1 MNERVQVEVKDG
13 IAEVRLCRPE
23 NRNALDQPMFEGL
36 IQAGRDLSADPSVR
50 VAVLHGEGPAFCSGL
65 YFMSFASMM
74 SGELTS
80 DSEQVKKAVDDK
92 TEGGASW
99 FQLPAWTLYEAP
111 FPVIA
116 AVQGA
121 AYGAGLHIALGAD
134 MRVVAPDAKLAFVEV
149 NWGLVPDMSAS
160 QSLRRLVPLDVAKRM
175 AMTGL
180 PITGTQAER
189 YGLAT
194 ELSDT
199 PYVRARELAEIISK
213 KSPDAIR
220 SIKRLLNQSALL
232 PLAEGLAMEFECSG
246 ALMGTPNQ
254 MEAIGSSFE
263 KREPVFRD
271 PEA

>member
-1 MNERVQVEVKDG
+1 MNDRVQVTVEDG
-13 IAEVRLCRPE
+13 IADVRLCRPE
-23 NRNALDQPMFEGL
+23 KRNALDQPMFEGL
-36 IQAGRDLSADPSVR
+36 IEAGKRLSEDPSVR
-50 VAVLHGEGPAFCSGL
+50 VAVLHGEGSAFCAGLDFANFSAMLSGQ
-65 YFMSFASMM
+65 
-74 SGELTS
+74 LTA
-80 DSEQVKKAVDDK
+80 DSEHVRKAVEEK
-92 TEGGASW
+92 TETGAGW
-99 FQLPAWTLYEAP
+99 FQLPAWVWYEAP

-149 NWGLVPDMSAS
+149 NWGLVPDMSGTQA
-160 QSLRRLVPLDVAKRM
+160 LRRLVPLDIAKRM

-180 PITGTQAER
+180 PISGAQAVR

-194 ELSDT
+194 DLSDT
-199 PYVRARELAEIISK
+199 PYETARELAGVIAK

-232 PLAEGLAMEFECSG
+232 PLTEGLAMEFECSG

-254 MEAIGSSFE
+254 MEAITASFE
-263 KREPVFRD
+263 RREPRFD
-271 PEA
+271 DLPS

>member
-1 MNERVQVEVKDG
+1 VK
-13 IAEVRLCRPE
+13 R
-23 NRNALDQPMFEGL
+23 
-36 IQAGRDLSADPSVR
+36 
-50 VAVLHGEGPAFCSGL
+50 
-65 YFMSFASMM
+65 
-74 SGELTS
+74 
-80 DSEQVKKAVDDK
+80 AVDEK

-99 FQLPAWTLYEAP
+99 FQLPAWIWYEAP

-160 QSLRRLVPLDVAKRM
+160 QALHRLVPLDVAKRM

-180 PITGTQAER
+180 PINGEEAAR

-194 ELSDT
+194 EVSET
-199 PYVRARELAEIISK
+199 PYERARELAEIIAK

-220 SIKRLLNQSALL
+220 SIKRLLNQSALV
-232 PLAEGLAMEFECSG
+232 PLAEGLAMEFEFSG

-254 MEAIGSSFE
+254 MEAIGASFE
-263 KREPVFRD
+263 KREPVFQD
-271 PEA
+271 PKG